1 MNTVGLP
8 SPPKQDE
15 ENNELQLD
23 LNATYIS
30 APLEISGKSQNL
42 MPTSQKPAFK
52 SKSLDH
58 LNVISSVN
66 YQESH
71 TRSISF
77 NNITFIDHDGLIPSE
92 ITSSTNIEY
101 RQVIMERDATSMLS
115 NPEDSISP
123 PILVAPSLCD
133 IDQLDDQGSFQVT
146 NKTCNQTSMDNLL
159 NNHHSNPLDYT
170 PILLNPDNTPNFSII
185 ERNSSPTGFSD
196 INLTYQNSELSSQ
209 DLYAPAD
216 IDLNYMLAERD
227 HFRISDDEDDDNGN
241 SDFNCSRDLLIH
253 PCQTDEDGIDQLYEQ
268 VRGNDLSSKLSKPPP
283 PPKPKNIKVTRHY
296 VFQHPT
302 LLSPDDDDSSI
313 IP

>member
-8 SPPKQDE
+8 SPPKQEDE
-15 ENNELQLD
+15 NELHLD
-23 LNATYIS
+23 LDATYIS
-30 APLEISGKSQNL
+30 APLEISGKSQTL
-42 MPTSQKPAFK
+42 PPTKPAFK

-77 NNITFIDHDGLIPSE
+77 NNITFIDHEVLSSSVIA
-92 ITSSTNIEY
+92 SSTNMEY
-101 RQVIMERDATSMLS
+101 RQETEL
-115 NPEDSISP
+115 NTEDTTSP

-133 IDQLDDQGSFQVT
+133 IDQIDDQSESFQV
-146 NKTCNQTSMDNLL
+146 NNSSQNMDNLL
-159 NNHHSNPLDYT
+159 NNHSSPLDYST
-170 PILLNPDNTPNFSII
+170 TIINPDNTANFSMI

-196 INLTYQNSELSSQ
+196 INYQNSELSSQ

-241 SDFNCSRDLLIH
+241 NDFNCSRDLLIH
-253 PCQTDEDGIDQLYEQ
+253 PCQSEDDVIDQLYDH
-268 VRGNDLSSKLSKPPP
+268 VRGNNDLSLKSVKPPP

-296 VFQHPT
+296 VFQLSPT
-302 LLSPDDDDSSI
+302 DQLLSPDDDSSR
-313 IP
+313 